1 MNQSAKRIQVVK
13 LVGLELMP
21 ARPHLVIA
29 GAMIQV
35 HELRVIGDKVFP
47 AANRNNVRSLCH
59 TNGVAAVTVLYTEHL
74 LKLY

>member
-1 MNQSAKRIQVVK
+1 MHMNQSAKRIQVVK

-21 ARPHLVIA
+21 DRPHLVIA

-35 HELRVIGDKVFP
+35 HESRVIGNKVFP

-59 TNGVAAVTVLYTEHL
+59 ANGEAAVTILYTKYL
-74 LKLY
+74 